1 MNQRVICA
9 LLVTLSWAGA
19 LARAA
24 EHYEVVVDRD
34 VPAKMRDGVVLRADI
49 YRPKAD
55 GKFPVLLTRTP
66 YDKRGEI
73 DFGPMAAA
81 RGYVVVVQDVR
92 GRFTSE
98 GEWYTFKY
106 ESQDG
111 YDTVEWAAALP
122 YSNGKV
128 GLYGGSYVGATQM
141 LAAIASPPHLAAI
154 FPQITASNYHEG
166 WTYQGGAFA
175 LWFGQSWT
183 SGLAMNT
190 LDRTRGRGLLGLPLG
205 HELAACPITP

>member
-1 MNQRVICA
+1 
-9 LLVTLSWAGA
+9 
-19 LARAA
+19 A
-24 EHYEVVVDRD
+24 E
-34 VPAKMRDGVVLRADI
+34 
-49 YRPKAD
+49 

-66 YDKRGEI
+66 YDKRSEI
-73 DFGPMAAA
+73 DFGPLAAA
-81 RGYVVVVQDVR
+81 RGYVVVAQDVC

-106 ESQDG
+106 ESLDG

-128 GLYGGSYVGATQM
+128 AMYSGSYVGATQM

-175 LWFGQSWT
+175 LWFSQSWT
-183 SGLAMNT
+183 SGLAINT
-190 LDRTRGRGLLGLPLG
+190 LDRRVGGDSKASRWDMNLPLADYPVLSVG
-205 HELAACPITP
+205 TSAGVAKYYSDWVAHPDYDDYWKQISIDD